1 MNFLKYIFSHWKRF
15 LGLSIFIIFSIIF
28 FAFFSEINSLPID
41 PNSTEQII
49 TIFGIT
55 LQNWGTI
62 LAIFG
67 TIATLFWA
75 MYEYD
80 KRRIISQQQKASE
93 IADIFSTEI
102 VEKLAL
108 ISETLLE
115 NDEFVTKL
123 KEIDSQKLKR
133 FDIYEL
139 REILSKYED
148 EEFNCFVDKMVD
160 IIKSEDTQK
169 KYKELLKDMYSDEE
183 SKKFPNKYTVLIQ
196 TTLNRL
202 EFLCMNISSNAAGSQ
217 FIYQSLHQ
225 TFLQTIHILYIL
237 ISSKN
242 VDTVDKYYTNIIEV
256 YDMWN
261 KEKIKNINKCNKTN
275 EKIQKLKIKME
286 KEIKK
291 LLHIKSETV

>member
-1 MNFLKYIFSHWKRF
+1 MNFLKYIFSHWRRF
-15 LGLSIFIIFSIIF
+15 LALIIFIILSIIF
-28 FAFFSEINSLPID
+28 FAFFSEISSLPMGFD
-41 PNSTEQII
+41 SNEQII

-80 KRRIISQQQKASE
+80 KRRIIAQQQKASE

-102 VEKLAL
+102 VEKLSL
-108 ISETLLE
+108 ISKILLE
-115 NDEFVTKL
+115 NDEFLTQL
-123 KEIDSQKLKR
+123 REINSQKISR

-148 EEFNCFVDKMVD
+148 EEFDNFVDKMLD

-169 KYKELLKDMYSDEE
+169 KYEELLKEMYSDDEA
-183 SKKFPNKYTVLIQ
+183 KKFPNKYTMLIQ

-261 KEKIKNINKCNKTN
+261 KEKIKNIDKFNKTN
-275 EKIQKLKIKME
+275 EKIEKLEMKAK